1 MSSLLLNLLFPPKCA
16 GCDALIPV
24 SDWRRGNTCLCRD
37 CRAQWELAKLAKCS
51 DCGEEMPDCR
61 CMPAYLA
68 ESGMQALCKLCRYS
82 PEADEQRCVA
92 DRLLYRVKDGHV
104 VEYER
109 FLAAQLTP
117 VVQAE
122 LDRRG
127 WLMTYEDGSMP
138 FETLITYCPRS
149 PAKARQTG
157 TDQAERVAKLLAKH
171 LGLPF
176 RKLLVHRESREQK
189 RVKGE
194 ERRANAA
201 AAYRLRHRASA
212 TLKRVILVDDI
223 VTTGSS
229 MAACTESLLAG
240 GAISVLGVSVAVT
253 ERKKHKKTKNT

>member
-24 SDWRRGNTCLCRD
+24 SDWRRGDTCLCRD
-37 CRAQWELAKLAKCS
+37 CRAAWEVAKLEKCTQ
-51 DCGEEMPDCR
+51 CGEEMPDCR

-68 ESGMQALCKLCRYS
+68 EAGMQALCKLCRYS
-82 PEADEQRCVA
+82 PESEEQRCVA

-109 FLAAQLTP
+109 FLAAQLAP
-117 VVQAE
+117 VVRAE

-138 FETLITYCPRS
+138 FETVITYCPRS
-149 PAKARQTG
+149 PAKARQMG
-157 TDQAERVAKLLAKH
+157 TDQAERVAKLLAKR

-176 RKLLVHRESREQK
+176 QKLLVHRESREQK

-201 AAYRLRHRASA
+201 AAYRRRHRASA

-223 VTTGSS
+223 VTTGAS
-229 MAACTESLLAG
+229 MAACTEILLAG

-253 ERKKHKKTKNT
+253 ERKNIKR

>member
-24 SDWRRGNTCLCRD
+24 SDWRRGDTCLCRD
-37 CRAQWELAKLAKCS
+37 CRAAWEVAKLEKCKQ
-51 DCGEEMPDCR
+51 CGEEMPDCR

-68 ESGMQALCKLCRYS
+68 EAGMQALCKLCRYS
-82 PEADEQRCVA
+82 PESEEQRCVA

-109 FLAAQLTP
+109 FLASQLAP
-117 VVQAE
+117 VVRAE

-127 WLMTYEDGSMP
+127 WMMTYEDGSMP
-138 FETLITYCPRS
+138 FETVITYCPRS
-149 PAKARQTG
+149 PAKARQMG
-157 TDQAERVAKLLAKH
+157 TDQAERVAKLLAKR

-176 RKLLVHRESREQK
+176 QKLLVHRESREQK

-194 ERRANAA
+194 ERKANAA
-201 AAYRLRHRASA
+201 AAYRRRHRASA

-223 VTTGSS
+223 VTTGAS
-229 MAACTESLLAG
+229 MAACTEILLAD

-253 ERKKHKKTKNT
+253 ERKKHKKIKNT

>member
-24 SDWRRGNTCLCRD
+24 SDWRRGDTCLCRD
-37 CRAQWELAKLAKCS
+37 CRAAWEVAKLEKCTQ
-51 DCGEEMPDCR
+51 CGEEMPDCR

-68 ESGMQALCKLCRYS
+68 EAGMQALCKLCRYS
-82 PEADEQRCVA
+82 SEPEEQRCVA

-109 FLAAQLTP
+109 FLASQLAP
-117 VVQAE
+117 VVRAE

-138 FETLITYCPRS
+138 FETVVTYCPRS
-149 PAKARQTG
+149 PAKARQMG
-157 TDQAERVAKLLAKH
+157 TDQAERVAKLLAKR
-171 LGLPF
+171 LGLRF
-176 RKLLVHRESREQK
+176 QKLLVHRESREQK

-201 AAYRLRHRASA
+201 AAYCRRHRASA

-223 VTTGSS
+223 VTTGAS
-229 MAACTESLLAG
+229 MAACTEILLAD

-253 ERKKHKKTKNT
+253 ERKKHKKIKNT